1 MTRNID
7 MWIQVLTF
15 VISLVYFVQAGP
27 VEEEKSEER
36 GMTNFDFPP

>member
-15 VISLVYFVQAGP
+15 VISLVYFAQAGP

-36 GMTNFDFPP
+36 GMRYF